1 MKRRSL
7 TPTTCAFPPTA
18 KLGRRAST
26 RRPFTERVVF
36 RREEREVHGFAL
48 NISLGGLRAILDEP
62 VGLGDCFE
70 VSLGDEG
77 SRSGRVVW
85 IQEELG
91 GAIVGLAFLDAAT
104 VAREAEPPLDVSSRS
119 CEPWA
124 RSK

>member
-7 TPTTCAFPPTA
+7 TPTLDPPPSTVR
-18 KLGRRAST
+18 LGRRTSP
-26 RRPFTERVVF
+26 RRPFSERVVF
-36 RREEREVHGFAL
+36 RRGEREVQGFAL
-48 NISLGGLRAILDEP
+48 NISLGGLRAILDES

-70 VSLGDEG
+70 VLLGDEG

-91 GAIVGLAFLDAAT
+91 GAIVGLAFLEGAGT
-104 VAREAEPPLDVSSRS
+104 AREAEPPLDVSSRS

>member
-7 TPTTCAFPPTA
+7 TPTQCAPPSVA
-18 KLGRRAST
+18 AFGRRASA

-36 RREEREVHGFAL
+36 RRGEREVHGFAL
-48 NISLGGLRAILDEP
+48 NISLGGLRAILDES
-62 VGLGDCFE
+62 VGLGECFE
-70 VSLGDEG
+70 VGLGDEG

-91 GAIVGLAFLDAAT
+91 GAIVGLAFLDAQAT
-104 VAREAEPPLDVSSRS
+104 REPERPLDVSPRS